1 MTYTKLAANVL
12 GLRNQDNTSGK
23 CTADIEQ
30 IIIQL
35 ANNAVS
41 EITETMTC
49 SKSVTNAPES
59 CKEIDNTG
67 A

>member
-35 ANNAVS
+35 ANNAVR
-41 EITETMTC
+41 
-49 SKSVTNAPES
+49 
-59 CKEIDNTG
+59 
-67 A
+67 